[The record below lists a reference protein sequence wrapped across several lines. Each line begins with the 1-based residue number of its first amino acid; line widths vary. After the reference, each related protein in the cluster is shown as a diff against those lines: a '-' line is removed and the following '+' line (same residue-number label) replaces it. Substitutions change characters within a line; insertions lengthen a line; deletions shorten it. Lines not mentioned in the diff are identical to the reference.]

1 MKFLVKI
8 CGCMSARMFPQ
19 KVVFEPIENSFSNW
33 LWLSWVLSISDRF
46 LPSSCSGIIFAKM
59 VPHHDLHCLAK
70 SDKLLQPLT
79 RLHKQ
84 LQTETGFL
92 ISESYQGPDS
102 PWNWTKMFLLRL
114 KSRGNDIL
122 LPHRTLEG
130 SWWLLHCPRTFAQN
144 MESSKYLL
152 TVWMFLSVF
161 NLLPLKKKNI
171 LRLGCFLDTWN
182 CFLILI
188 PHTA

>member
-1 MKFLVKI
+1 MRFFPRYFNFQAMVHNMQSRKI
-8 CGCMSARMFPQ
+8 LGINMWVHESH
-19 KVVFEPIENSFSNW
+19 KWI
-33 LWLSWVLSISDRF
+33 LSSDRD
-46 LPSSCSGIIFAKM
+46 LPSSCSGTIFVKM
-59 VPHHDLHCLAK
+59 APHHDLHCLAK

-102 PWNWTKMFLLRL
+102 PWNWTKMFPLRL

-161 NLLPLKKKNI
+161 NFLPLKKKNI
-171 LRLGCFLDTWN
+171 LKIRLLSRYLELFPD
-182 CFLILI
+182 I
-188 PHTA
+188 PIDSV